1 MTEREKELLYWL
13 QAALEWIDA
22 VPSDTQLPAMP
33 GFDRDV
39 VDSLID
45 DIKLESIS
53 QNEDISNLSEDELS
67 KEIQSICA
75 KAQRDA
81 MIKIEP
87 YNKALYEIEA
97 KKTPAQKYKEMMEIH
112 RLTQELKS

>member
-22 VPSDTQLPAMP
+22 VPSDTPLPAMP

-45 DIKLESIS
+45 EVRRK
-53 QNEDISNLSEDELS
+53 
-67 KEIQSICA
+67 
-75 KAQRDA
+75 
-81 MIKIEP
+81 
-87 YNKALYEIEA
+87 
-97 KKTPAQKYKEMMEIH
+97 
-112 RLTQELKS
+112 